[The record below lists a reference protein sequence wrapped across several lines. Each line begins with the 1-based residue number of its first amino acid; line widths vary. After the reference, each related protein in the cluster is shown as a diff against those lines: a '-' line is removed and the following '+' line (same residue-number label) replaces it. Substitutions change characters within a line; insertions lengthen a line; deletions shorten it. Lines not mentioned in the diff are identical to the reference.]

1 MVKGKKCSFA
11 RYSAII
17 DTSDRVMQIKSAC
30 TMISSH
36 FSSLY
41 FVFFQKVNSCELYT
55 VLIVILVLDVACL
68 TTWQVKDPLYRT
80 VETFNMETQTN
91 TDEDVMYQP
100 QLEHC
105 TSKNMSVWL
114 GK

>member
-1 MVKGKKCSFA
+1 MIWYDPVKIHVFSIFFVVK
-11 RYSAII
+11 II
-17 DTSDRVMQIKSAC
+17 DIRSNKYLCVI
-30 TMISSH
+30 
-36 FSSLY
+36 L
-41 FVFFQKVNSCELYT
+41 QKVNSCELYT

-68 TTWQVKDPLYRT
+68 TTWQIKDPLYRT
-80 VETFNMETQTN
+80 VETFDMETQTN
-91 TDEDVMYQP
+91 TDEDIVYQP